1 MRRQPARLVA
11 ASALLL
17 AFAGNLHAQQGA
29 TKGEWRYYGG
39 DQGNTKYSPLD
50 QINARN
56 VKELE
61 IVWRWKADNFGPT
74 PDYNWEVTPLMI
86 GGVLYF
92 TAGSRRD
99 VVAVDA
105 ATGETLWMYRLDEG
119 ERGDRAPRKQ
129 NRGLAY
135 WTDGK
140 GDARL
145 LLVTPGYQLVA
156 LDAKTGR
163 PIPTFG
169 KDGIV
174 ELTEGLDRD
183 VVKPGQIGS
192 SSPAVVVRDVV
203 VVGAAMIAGTAPPSK
218 THVPGY
224 VRGFDVRTGTANL
237 DVQDDPAARRVR
249 PRDVGRRLV
258 EVHGQHRA
266 RGRPWPRD
274 EELGYVYVPVET
286 PTGDFYGGH
295 RLGDNLFGDSLVC
308 LDAKTGRRVWH
319 FQIVH
324 HDIWDWEPSSPPMLA
339 DITVGGKKIKAV
351 AQVTKQAFTFVFD
364 RVTGMPVWPIEER
377 PVPQTDVPG
386 ERTSPTQPFPTRPA
400 PFDRQG
406 VTTDDLIDFT
416 PELKAEAI
424 RILGHYKTSTNP
436 YLPPIVAGT
445 DGKLASLW
453 LPHHTGGANW
463 PGGAL
468 DPETGIMYVSS
479 VTNADAVALQKG
491 DPKRTDMAYV
501 ATFGAHPGAP
511 SGAVQ
516 IAAPPVAGESA
527 GRPNFGPQGLP
538 LVRPPWGRITAIDL
552 NTGDHVWMI
561 GNGDAPDVVKNNPAI
576 KGLNLDLSKAGKP
589 ERSPLMVTKTLLF
602 GADGSGLFSAGPGSG
617 GKMFRAIDKK
627 TRRDRPRDGAA
638 RQHDGHSDDLHGRR
652 SPIHRRR
659 HRRPR
664 RSRRAHRPGRAVT
677 EPAARRTLPG
687 CCADGLHDIVLGEG
701 PIGVRRVSRQ
711 PDGVVE
717 LQTIER
723 GGHCLHGCQLHR
735 RRIHNRDI
743 RRPHKFFR
751 GQIDHEHAVAVFV
764 GRVMQLDDLSV
775 RAFPDV
781 AIANRLDDVLP
792 ATRHLRQAVAYER
805 PRAREEPLED
815 LLVVAMRQDRGPLG
829 YRCPSPLA

>member
-1 MRRQPARLVA
+1 MRRLVA
-11 ASALLL
+11 RLFAMSGLLL
-17 AFAGNLHAQQGA
+17 TLAGSAHAQHGA
-29 TKGEWRYYGG
+29 AKGEWRWYGG
-39 DQGNTKYSPLD
+39 DPGNTKYSPLD
-50 QINARN
+50 QIDAKN

-119 ERGDRAPRKQ
+119 ERGDRAPRRQ

-140 GDARL
+140 NDARL
-145 LLVTPGYQLVA
+145 ILITPGYQLVA

-169 KDGIV
+169 KNGIV

-192 SSPAVVVRDVV
+192 SSPAIVVRDVV

-224 VRGFDVRTGTANL
+224 IRGFDVRTGQRIWTFKTIPRPGEFGHDTWEGGSWQYTGNTGAWAPL
-237 DVQDDPAARRVR
+237 AA
-249 PRDVGRRLV
+249 
-258 EVHGQHRA
+258 
-266 RGRPWPRD
+266 D
-274 EELGYVYVPVET
+274 EELGYVYIPVEA

-295 RLGDNLFGDSLVC
+295 RLGDNLFSDSLVC

-319 FQIVH
+319 FQLIH
-324 HDIWDWEPSSPPMLA
+324 HDIWDWEPSSAPMLA
-339 DITVGGKKIKAV
+339 DITVGGKRIKAV
-351 AQVTKQAFTFVFD
+351 AQVTKHAFTFVFD
-364 RVTGMPVWPIEER
+364 RVTGAPVWPIEER

-386 ERTSPTQPFPTRPA
+386 ERTAPTQPFPTRPA
-400 PFDRQG
+400 PYDRQG

-424 RILGHYKTSTNP
+424 ELLGHYKTSTNP
-436 YLPPIVAGT
+436 FLPPIVAGT

-463 PGGAL
+463 PGGAV

-479 VTNADAVALQKG
+479 VTNADAVALQKA
-491 DPKRTDMAYV
+491 DPKRSDMAYV
-501 ATFGAHPGAP
+501 AVFGAHPGAP
-511 SGAVQ
+511 SS
-516 IAAPPVAGESA
+516 AAQTAAAPVAGESA
-527 GRPNFGPQGLP
+527 GRPSFGPRGLP

-561 GNGDAPDVVKNNPAI
+561 ANGDAPDVVKSHPAL
-576 KGLNLDLSKAGKP
+576 KGLGLDLSKAGKP
-589 ERSPLMVTKTLLF
+589 ERSPLLVTKTLLF

-617 GKMFRAIDKK
+617 GRMFRAIDKK
-627 TRRDRPRDGAA
+627 TGAIVHEMELPASTTGIPMTYMVDDR
-638 RQHDGHSDDLHGRR
+638 QY
-652 SPIHRRR
+652 
-659 HRRPR
+659 
-664 RSRRAHRPGRAVT
+664 
-677 EPAARRTLPG
+677 
-687 CCADGLHDIVLGEG
+687 IV
-701 PIGVRRVSRQ
+701 
-711 PDGVVE
+711 
-717 LQTIER
+717 
-723 GGHCLHGCQLHR
+723 
-735 RRIHNRDI
+735 
-743 RRPHKFFR
+743 
-751 GQIDHEHAVAVFV
+751 
-764 GRVMQLDDLSV
+764 
-775 RAFPDV
+775 V
-781 AIANRLDDVLP
+781 AIGARGVP
-792 ATRHLRQAVAYER
+792 AELVALAV
-805 PRAREEPLED
+805 P
-815 LLVVAMRQDRGPLG
+815 
-829 YRCPSPLA
+829 

>member
-1 MRRQPARLVA
+1 MRPDLVRLA
-11 ASALLL
+11 ALSALLL
-17 AFAGNLHAQQGA
+17 TIAGRSHAQQGA
-29 TKGEWRYYGG
+29 ANGEWRYYGG
-39 DQGNTKYSPLD
+39 DAGNSKYSPLD
-50 QINARN
+50 QINAKN

-105 ATGETLWMYRLDEG
+105 ATGETRWMYRLDEG

-140 GDARL
+140 DDARL
-145 LLVTPGYQLVA
+145 LLITPGYQLVA

-192 SSPAVVVRDVV
+192 SSPAIVVRDVV

-224 VRGFDVRTGTANL
+224 IRGFDVRTGKKVWTFKTIAQPGEAGHETWEGDSWKYTGNTAAWAPLAADL
-237 DVQDDPAARRVR
+237 D
-249 PRDVGRRLV
+249 
-258 EVHGQHRA
+258 
-266 RGRPWPRD
+266 
-274 EELGYVYVPVET
+274 LGYVYVPVET

-308 LDAKTGRRVWH
+308 LDATTGKRIWH

-324 HDIWDWEPSSPPMLA
+324 HDIWDWEPSAPPILA
-339 DITVGGKKIKAV
+339 DVTVDGRKIKAV
-351 AQVTKQAFTFVFD
+351 ALVSKQAFTYVFD
-364 RVTGMPVWPIEER
+364 RVTGKPVWPIEER
-377 PVPQTDVPG
+377 PVPQSDVPG
-386 ERTSPTQPFPTRPA
+386 ERTSPTQPFPTKPK

-406 VTTDDLIDFT
+406 VTVDDLIDFT
-416 PELKAEAI
+416 PELRAAAI
-424 RILGHYKTSTNP
+424 AIFKQYKTSATP
-436 YLPPIVAGT
+436 YLPPIVPGT

-453 LPHHTGGANW
+453 LPNHIGGANW

-479 VTNADAVALQKG
+479 LTNEDAVAVQKG

-501 ATFGAHPGAP
+501 AALGAHPGAP
-511 SGAVQ
+511 AGEAQ
-516 IAAPPVAGESA
+516 TAAPPAAGEASR
-527 GRPNFGPQGLP
+527 RPSFGPHGLP

-552 NTGDHVWMI
+552 NTGEHVWMI
-561 GNGDAPDVVKNNPAI
+561 ANGDAPDIIKNNPAL

-602 GADGSGLFSAGPGSG
+602 GADGSGLFSSGPGSG
-617 GKMFRAIDKK
+617 GPMFRAIDKK
-627 TRRDRPRDGAA
+627 TGAIIHEMKLPASTTGIPMTYMADDR
-638 RQHDGHSDDLHGRR
+638 QF
-652 SPIHRRR
+652 
-659 HRRPR
+659 
-664 RSRRAHRPGRAVT
+664 
-677 EPAARRTLPG
+677 
-687 CCADGLHDIVLGEG
+687 IV
-701 PIGVRRVSRQ
+701 
-711 PDGVVE
+711 
-717 LQTIER
+717 
-723 GGHCLHGCQLHR
+723 
-735 RRIHNRDI
+735 
-743 RRPHKFFR
+743 
-751 GQIDHEHAVAVFV
+751 
-764 GRVMQLDDLSV
+764 
-775 RAFPDV
+775 V
-781 AIANRLDDVLP
+781 AIGARGVP
-792 ATRHLRQAVAYER
+792 AELIALAV
-805 PRAREEPLED
+805 P
-815 LLVVAMRQDRGPLG
+815 
-829 YRCPSPLA
+829 

>member
-17 AFAGNLHAQQGA
+17 ALAGNLHAQQGA
-29 TKGEWRYYGG
+29 TKGEWRYYGA

-56 VKELE
+56 VRELE

-163 PIPTFG
+163 PIPAFG

-174 ELTEGLDRD
+174 ELTNGLDRD
-183 VVKPGQIGS
+183 VVTPGQIGS

-224 VRGFDVRTGTANL
+224 VRGFDVRTGQQIWTFKTIPQPGEFGHETWEGDSWKYTGNTAAWAPL
-237 DVQDDPAARRVR
+237 AA
-249 PRDVGRRLV
+249 
-258 EVHGQHRA
+258 
-266 RGRPWPRD
+266 D

-406 VTTDDLIDFT
+406 VTTDDLLDFT

-424 RILGHYKTSTNP
+424 RILGHYKTSTTP
-436 YLPPIVAGT
+436 YLPP
-445 DGKLASLW
+445 S
-453 LPHHTGGANW
+453 W
-463 PGGAL
+463 PGPTASCRRCGCRITPAAPTGRGARSIRRRGSCTCL
-468 DPETGIMYVSS
+468 RSPTPTRWHSRRAIRNGRTWRTWPRSARILAPPAAPSRPPRRPLPAKAPAVPTSGPRVCRSS
-479 VTNADAVALQKG
+479 
-491 DPKRTDMAYV
+491 
-501 ATFGAHPGAP
+501 AHPGA
-511 SGAVQ
+511 
-516 IAAPPVAGESA
+516 
-527 GRPNFGPQGLP
+527 
-538 LVRPPWGRITAIDL
+538 
-552 NTGDHVWMI
+552 
-561 GNGDAPDVVKNNPAI
+561 
-576 KGLNLDLSKAGKP
+576 
-589 ERSPLMVTKTLLF
+589 
-602 GADGSGLFSAGPGSG
+602 GS
-617 GKMFRAIDKK
+617 
-627 TRRDRPRDGAA
+627 
-638 RQHDGHSDDLHGRR
+638 RR
-652 SPIHRRR
+652 ST
-659 HRRPR
+659 
-664 RSRRAHRPGRAVT
+664 STRATTSG
-677 EPAARRTLPG
+677 
-687 CCADGLHDIVLGEG
+687 
-701 PIGVRRVSRQ
+701 
-711 PDGVVE
+711 
-717 LQTIER
+717 
-723 GGHCLHGCQLHR
+723 
-735 RRIHNRDI
+735 
-743 RRPHKFFR
+743 
-751 GQIDHEHAVAVFV
+751 
-764 GRVMQLDDLSV
+764 
-775 RAFPDV
+775 
-781 AIANRLDDVLP
+781 
-792 ATRHLRQAVAYER
+792 
-805 PRAREEPLED
+805 
-815 LLVVAMRQDRGPLG
+815 
-829 YRCPSPLA
+829 

>member
-11 ASALLL
+11 ASTLLL
-17 AFAGNLHAQQGA
+17 AFAGLLHAQQGA

-39 DQGNTKYSPLD
+39 DPGNTRYSPLD

-156 LDAKTGR
+156 LDARTGR
-163 PIPTFG
+163 PIHTFG
-169 KDGIV
+169 RDGIV
-174 ELTEGLDRD
+174 ELTDGLDRD

-224 VRGFDVRTGTANL
+224 VRGFDVRTGQRIWTFKTIPRPGEFGHETWEGDSWRYTGNTAAWAPL
-237 DVQDDPAARRVR
+237 AV
-249 PRDVGRRLV
+249 
-258 EVHGQHRA
+258 
-266 RGRPWPRD
+266 D
-274 EELGYVYVPVET
+274 EELGYVYLPVET

-364 RVTGMPVWPIEER
+364 RVTGLPVWPIEER

-406 VTTDDLIDFT
+406 VTDRRPPRLHAC
-416 PELKAEAI
+416 AE
-424 RILGHYKTSTNP
+424 
-436 YLPPIVAGT
+436 
-445 DGKLASLW
+445 
-453 LPHHTGGANW
+453 GGSHQ
-463 PGGAL
+463 
-468 DPETGIMYVSS
+468 DSR
-479 VTNADAVALQKG
+479 ALQDVDQSIPAPHRG
-491 DPKRTDMAYV
+491 RDRGEAGV
-501 ATFGAHPGAP
+501 LVVAP
-511 SGAVQ
+511 SHRRCQ
-516 IAAPPVAGESA
+516 LAG
-527 GRPNFGPQGLP
+527 GRARSG
-538 LVRPPWGRITAIDL
+538 D
-552 NTGDHVWMI
+552 GDHVRVL
-561 GNGDAPDVVKNNPAI
+561 GHQRRRGGTSEGRSETDGHGVRGHVRRASRRPQRRRSNRRAARGRRKRRPSQLRA
-576 KGLNLDLSKAGKP
+576 AGSAAHP
-589 ERSPLMVTKTLLF
+589 PTL
-602 GADGSGLFSAGPGSG
+602 GQDHG
-617 GKMFRAIDKK
+617 
-627 TRRDRPRDGAA
+627 DRP
-638 RQHDGHSDDLHGRR
+638 QHGR
-652 SPIHRRR
+652 P
-659 HRRPR
+659 
-664 RSRRAHRPGRAVT
+664 
-677 EPAARRTLPG
+677 
-687 CCADGLHDIVLGEG
+687 
-701 PIGVRRVSRQ
+701 
-711 PDGVVE
+711 
-717 LQTIER
+717 
-723 GGHCLHGCQLHR
+723 
-735 RRIHNRDI
+735 
-743 RRPHKFFR
+743 
-751 GQIDHEHAVAVFV
+751 
-764 GRVMQLDDLSV
+764 
-775 RAFPDV
+775 
-781 AIANRLDDVLP
+781 RLDD
-792 ATRHLRQAVAYER
+792 RQR
-805 PRAREEPLED
+805 
-815 LLVVAMRQDRGPLG
+815 
-829 YRCPSPLA
+829 

>member
-17 AFAGNLHAQQGA
+17 ALAGNLHAQQGA
-29 TKGEWRYYGG
+29 TKGEWRYYGA

-56 VKELE
+56 VRELE

-163 PIPTFG
+163 PIPAFG

-174 ELTEGLDRD
+174 ELTNGLDRD
-183 VVKPGQIGS
+183 VVTPGQIGS

-224 VRGFDVRTGTANL
+224 VRGFDVRTGQQIWTFKTIPQPGEFGHETWEGDSWKYTGNTAAWAPL
-237 DVQDDPAARRVR
+237 AA
-249 PRDVGRRLV
+249 
-258 EVHGQHRA
+258 
-266 RGRPWPRD
+266 D

-406 VTTDDLIDFT
+406 VTTDDLLDFT

-424 RILGHYKTSTNP
+424 RILGHYKTSTTP
-436 YLPPIVAGT
+436 YLPHPGRGRRQAVVVVAAASHRRRQ
-445 DGKLASLW
+445 LA
-453 LPHHTGGANW
+453 G
-463 PGGAL
+463 GGAL

-516 IAAPPVAGESA
+516 TAAPPVAGESA

-538 LVRPPWGRITAIDL
+538 LIRPPWGRITAIDL
-552 NTGDHVWMI
+552 NTGDHLWMI

-627 TRRDRPRDGAA
+627 SGAIVHEMALPASTTGIPMTYMVDDR
-638 RQHDGHSDDLHGRR
+638 QY
-652 SPIHRRR
+652 
-659 HRRPR
+659 
-664 RSRRAHRPGRAVT
+664 
-677 EPAARRTLPG
+677 
-687 CCADGLHDIVLGEG
+687 IV
-701 PIGVRRVSRQ
+701 
-711 PDGVVE
+711 
-717 LQTIER
+717 
-723 GGHCLHGCQLHR
+723 
-735 RRIHNRDI
+735 
-743 RRPHKFFR
+743 
-751 GQIDHEHAVAVFV
+751 
-764 GRVMQLDDLSV
+764 
-775 RAFPDV
+775 V
-781 AIANRLDDVLP
+781 AIGARGVP
-792 ATRHLRQAVAYER
+792 AELIALAV
-805 PRAREEPLED
+805 P
-815 LLVVAMRQDRGPLG
+815 
-829 YRCPSPLA
+829 

>member
-1 MRRQPARLVA
+1 MRAQPARLFA
-11 ASALLL
+11 ASLLLL
-17 AFAGNLHAQQGA
+17 ALAAPLHAQQGA

-39 DQGNTKYSPLD
+39 DAGNSKYSPLD
-50 QINARN
+50 QITAKN

-61 IVWRWKADNFGPT
+61 IVWRWKADNFGPI

-92 TAGSRRD
+92 TAGARRD

-105 ATGETLWMYRLDEG
+105 ATGETLWMYRLAEG

-163 PIPTFG
+163 AIPTFG
-169 KDGIV
+169 TNGVVD
-174 ELTEGLDRD
+174 LTVGLDRD
-183 VVKPGQIGS
+183 VVKPGQIGA

-218 THVPGY
+218 AHVPGY
-224 VRGFDVRTGTANL
+224 VRGFDVRTGTRIWTFKTIPRPGEFGHETWEGDSWQYTGNTAAWAPL
-237 DVQDDPAARRVR
+237 AADDA
-249 PRDVGRRLV
+249 
-258 EVHGQHRA
+258 
-266 RGRPWPRD
+266 
-274 EELGYVYVPVET
+274 LGYVYVPVES
-286 PTGDFYGGH
+286 PTGDFFGGH

-308 LDAKTGRRVWH
+308 LDAKTGKRVWH
-319 FQIVH
+319 FQLVH
-324 HDIWDWEPSSPPMLA
+324 HDIWDWEPSSPPILA
-339 DITVGGKKIKAV
+339 DITVAGRPIKAV
-351 AQVTKQAFTFVFD
+351 AQVTKHGFTFVFD
-364 RVTGMPVWPIEER
+364 RVSGKPVWPIEER

-386 ERTSPTQPFPTRPA
+386 ERTSPTQPFPTKPT
-400 PFDRQG
+400 PFERQG

-416 PELKAEAI
+416 PELKAEAV
-424 RILGHYKTSTNP
+424 RIFDQYKTSTNP
-436 YLPPIVAGT
+436 FLPPIVAGT

-501 ATFGAHPGAP
+501 AVLGAHPGAP
-511 SGAVQ
+511 AGAVQ
-516 IAAPPVAGESA
+516 TAAPPVAGESA
-527 GRPNFGPQGLP
+527 GRPSFGPKGLP

-561 GNGDAPDVVKNNPAI
+561 ANGEAPDVVKNNPAL

-627 TRRDRPRDGAA
+627 TGAIVHEMALPASTTGIPMTYMVDDR
-638 RQHDGHSDDLHGRR
+638 QY
-652 SPIHRRR
+652 
-659 HRRPR
+659 
-664 RSRRAHRPGRAVT
+664 
-677 EPAARRTLPG
+677 
-687 CCADGLHDIVLGEG
+687 IV
-701 PIGVRRVSRQ
+701 
-711 PDGVVE
+711 
-717 LQTIER
+717 
-723 GGHCLHGCQLHR
+723 
-735 RRIHNRDI
+735 
-743 RRPHKFFR
+743 
-751 GQIDHEHAVAVFV
+751 
-764 GRVMQLDDLSV
+764 
-775 RAFPDV
+775 V
-781 AIANRLDDVLP
+781 AIGARGVP
-792 ATRHLRQAVAYER
+792 AELIALAV
-805 PRAREEPLED
+805 P
-815 LLVVAMRQDRGPLG
+815 
-829 YRCPSPLA
+829 

>member
-17 AFAGNLHAQQGA
+17 ALAGNLHAQQGA
-29 TKGEWRYYGG
+29 TKGEWRYYGA

-56 VKELE
+56 VRELE

-163 PIPTFG
+163 PIPAFG

-174 ELTEGLDRD
+174 ELTNGLDRD
-183 VVKPGQIGS
+183 VVTPGQIGS

-224 VRGFDVRTGTANL
+224 VRGFDVRTGQQIWTFKTIPQPGEFGHETWEGDSWKYTGNTAAWAPL
-237 DVQDDPAARRVR
+237 AA
-249 PRDVGRRLV
+249 
-258 EVHGQHRA
+258 
-266 RGRPWPRD
+266 D

-406 VTTDDLIDFT
+406 VTTDDLLDFT

-424 RILGHYKTSTNP
+424 RILGHYKTSTTP
-436 YLPPIVAGT
+436 YLPPILAGA
-445 DGKLASLW
+445 DGKLSSLW

-463 PGGAL
+463 PGGRAR
-468 DPETGIMYVSS
+468 S
-479 VTNADAVALQKG
+479 G
-491 DPKRTDMAYV
+491 D
-501 ATFGAHPGAP
+501 
-511 SGAVQ
+511 
-516 IAAPPVAGESA
+516 
-527 GRPNFGPQGLP
+527 
-538 LVRPPWGRITAIDL
+538 
-552 NTGDHVWMI
+552 GDHVRVFGHQRRRGGTPEGRSETDGHGVRGHVRRASWRPQRRRP
-561 GNGDAPDVVKNNPAI
+561 DRRAARCRRKRRPSQLRAPGFAAHP
-576 KGLNLDLSKAGKP
+576 P
-589 ERSPLMVTKTLLF
+589 TL
-602 GADGSGLFSAGPGSG
+602 GPDHG
-617 GKMFRAIDKK
+617 
-627 TRRDRPRDGAA
+627 DRP
-638 RQHDGHSDDLHGRR
+638 QHGR
-652 SPIHRRR
+652 P
-659 HRRPR
+659 P
-664 RSRRAHRPGRAVT
+664 
-677 EPAARRTLPG
+677 
-687 CCADGLHDIVLGEG
+687 
-701 PIGVRRVSRQ
+701 
-711 PDGVVE
+711 
-717 LQTIER
+717 
-723 GGHCLHGCQLHR
+723 
-735 RRIHNRDI
+735 
-743 RRPHKFFR
+743 
-751 GQIDHEHAVAVFV
+751 
-764 GRVMQLDDLSV
+764 LDD
-775 RAFPDV
+775 
-781 AIANRLDDVLP
+781 
-792 ATRHLRQAVAYER
+792 RQR
-805 PRAREEPLED
+805 
-815 LLVVAMRQDRGPLG
+815 
-829 YRCPSPLA
+829 